1 MTHYHE
7 FRVAGEQ
14 WTSDD
19 YTLNEMITIEQA
31 TQFKWWSLDLAGEAG
46 IQRAAIEA
54 WYRRTMSD
62 DDAAKKAGEL
72 TARDIR
78 VTRVEGDDL
87 PDNYNNG
94 IPQVDP
100 GKPQAADD

>member
-1 MTHYHE
+1 MTHFHE
-7 FRVAGEQ
+7 FDISGEK
-14 WTSDD
+14 WTSED
-19 YTLNEMITIEQA
+19 YTLAEMVDIEQR
-31 TQFKWWSLDLAGEAG
+31 TQFKWWGLDFSGEAG

-54 WYRRTMSD
+54 WYRRTMPD

-78 VTRVEGDDL
+78 VRRIEGDDL
-87 PDNYNNG
+87 PDNYHNG

-100 GKPQAADD
+100 GKHEAAAD